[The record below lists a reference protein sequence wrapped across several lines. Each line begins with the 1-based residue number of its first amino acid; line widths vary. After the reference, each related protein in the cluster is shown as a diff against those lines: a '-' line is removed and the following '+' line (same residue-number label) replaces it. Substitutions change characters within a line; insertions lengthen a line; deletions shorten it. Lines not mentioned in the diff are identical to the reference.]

1 MPTKSGTLS
10 KFSSV
15 KSEAISMDLDPSTRN
30 VEQKGVKTNEITSDS
45 NIRFMENKRDD
56 IRFYT
61 FR

>member
-1 MPTKSGTLS
+1 
-10 KFSSV
+10 
-15 KSEAISMDLDPSTRN
+15 MDLDPSTRN
-30 VEQKGVKTNEITSDS
+30 VEQNGVKTNEITSNS